1 MPLQPSA
8 RVLVVDD
15 QPSIRTGLRLLID
28 SERPRLYSA
37 GCAGCAA
44 EALSLARRLRPELVL
59 LDADLGGEDGLALIP
74 LLQRAAACQV
84 VVLTSAATLPVRR
97 RALQLGA
104 RACLSKTVP
113 GAELLACL
121 LSVTPSN
128 EGSVL
133 SCLPGSELLGDT
145 GESSD
150 ASRPGVA

>member
-1 MPLQPSA
+1 MPLQPSTS
-8 RVLVVDD
+8 VLVVDD

-37 GCAGCAA
+37 GSAGCTA
-44 EALSLARRLRPELVL
+44 EALALARCLRPELVL

-74 LLQRAAACQV
+74 MLQRVATCQV
-84 VVLTSAATLPVRR
+84 VVLTSTATLPVRQ

-121 LSVTPSN
+121 LATIPLN
-128 EGSVL
+128 GGGAL
-133 SCLPGSELLGDT
+133 SCLPGSQLLGDT
-145 GESSD
+145 GKSSD
-150 ASRPGVA
+150 AGHAGVA